1 MRIGSHIAIRIAGLA
16 LTGAGLVLVG
26 RDAAITV
33 IDTSNE
39 LKNDATQ
46 LESLRRFEDA
56 ARFFL
61 FTGDLILAGESTYL
75 VNLATEQAGSVKT
88 QLLELGSSPLSRGSE
103 ASCEMLESSLDE
115 MLGAIEK
122 ASTFTGEQRALAIAG
137 LFNEFD
143 ASSMA
148 LTSGIERISN
158 SFTAVAGERRAA
170 ADTER
175 YEMKVRSWLSAMA
188 FLLILLVGWRHMS
201 FTIERPVRL
210 LASRAIEAR
219 EHGRFEDPAR
229 GPTELRELGARL
241 NELIRAQQ
249 QTRQDLE
256 EEVQNRTSE
265 LQDALAARAAFLANT
280 SHELRT
286 PMNAILGFAALMGN
300 GDLTEAEETDFL
312 DHIRHSAEHLLE
324 LIEDVLDLSKIDAGH
339 MGIRAVPVAPCS
351 VIERSA
357 SMLGPTAAAKGIRF
371 ETSCDSSVPELVE
384 VDPIRLR
391 QILVN
396 LVNNAVKFTNTGSV
410 DVKVSWAADQ
420 LCAAV
425 SDTGPGIDPSL
436 HTAIFESF
444 EQGDSSDTR
453 RHGGTGLGLAIS
465 RKLAR
470 MMGGDIQVESKLGSG
485 STFTVT
491 LAAPVAREVIE
502 GSKPRDSRPRDSR
515 PRADERRVDE
525 CRDDK
530 RTASEAAAPE
540 EKTAQVRAL
549 LVDDVATNR
558 LLGRK
563 IRQRAGIEVV
573 EAVDGK
579 DALDQFRAEAAGGQ
593 SFNMILMDLQM
604 PVTDG
609 YEATETLRSLGYEGP
624 IIALSGSV
632 MKEQKN
638 RAVEA
643 GCSGFIS
650 KPIVPDKLIEILKGV
665 LDRTGPSPS

>member
-16 LTGAGLVLVG
+16 LAGAGLVLVG
-26 RDAAITV
+26 RDAAVTV

-39 LKNDATQ
+39 LKNDDTQ

-75 VNLATEQAGSVKT
+75 VNLGVEQAGSVKE
-88 QLLELGSSPLSRGSE
+88 QLVELKASPLSQGSE
-103 ASCEMLESSLDE
+103 STCDLLEASLDT
-115 MLGAIEK
+115 MLGAIER
-122 ASTFTGEQRALAIAG
+122 ASTFTGDERALKMAS
-137 LFNEFD
+137 LFDEFD

-158 SFTAVAGERRAA
+158 SFAAVAGQRRAA

-175 YEMKVRSWLSAMA
+175 HEMKVRSWASAIA
-188 FLLILLVGWRHMS
+188 FMLVLLIGWRHMS

-219 EHGRFEDPAR
+219 EHGRFQDPAQ

-241 NELIRAQQ
+241 KELIEAQQ
-249 QTRQDLE
+249 KTREDLE
-256 EEVQNRTSE
+256 AEVLARTSE
-265 LQDALAARAAFLANT
+265 LQAALAARAAFLANT

-286 PMNAILGFAALMGN
+286 PMNAILGFSALMGD
-300 GDLTEAEETDFL
+300 GGLTETEEAEFL
-312 DHIRHSAEHLLE
+312 NHIRHSAEHLLE

-339 MGIRAVPVAPCS
+339 MGIQTASIAPTS
-351 VIERSA
+351 IVEQVA
-357 SMLGPTAAAKGIRF
+357 SMLKPSAVAKGVRF
-371 ETSCDSSVPELVE
+371 VASCDSSVPALVE

-396 LVNNAVKFTNTGSV
+396 LVNNAIKFTEAGSV
-410 DVKVSWAADQ
+410 NVTVSWAAER
-420 LCAAV
+420 LFAV
-425 SDTGPGIDPSL
+425 VADTGTGIAPSMR
-436 HTAIFESF
+436 TVIFESF
-444 EQGDSSDTR
+444 EQADSSDTR

-470 MMGGDIQVESKLGSG
+470 MMGGDIQVESELGEG
-485 STFTVT
+485 STFTVS
-491 LAAPVAREVIE
+491 LAAPAT
-502 GSKPRDSRPRDSR
+502 
-515 PRADERRVDE
+515 DETAGGQAHAG
-525 CRDDK
+525 DD
-530 RTASEAAAPE
+530 ASGLGDPAAP
-540 EKTAQVRAL
+540 VHVL

-563 IRQRAGIEVV
+563 ILERAGVEVV
-573 EAVDGK
+573 EAVDGR
-579 DALDQFRAEAAGGQ
+579 DAIRQFRAKTAAGDP
-593 SFNMILMDLQM
+593 FTMILMDLQM

-609 YEATETLRSLGYEGP
+609 YEATESLRSLGYKGP

-632 MKEQKN
+632 MTEQKS
-638 RAVEA
+638 RAMES

-650 KPIVPDKLIEILKGV
+650 KPIDPQRLIELLRGA
-665 LDRTGPSPS
+665 LEEAGESLT